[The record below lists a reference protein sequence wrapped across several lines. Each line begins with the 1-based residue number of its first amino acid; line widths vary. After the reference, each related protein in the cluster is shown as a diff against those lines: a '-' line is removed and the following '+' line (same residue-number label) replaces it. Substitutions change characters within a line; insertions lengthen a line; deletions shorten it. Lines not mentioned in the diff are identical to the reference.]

1 MQMSLLDV
9 LARAVLLVVLS
20 TLVGC
25 GGGIFAF
32 DSYAK
37 GWLGHPL
44 QSYLESKQLRLER
57 SSVDIKHPVKL
68 ESGNWMYSITD
79 KDDCVINWEVD
90 SDDTIVDYRFE
101 GKGCAAGL

>member
-1 MQMSLLDV
+1 MQTNFLDK
-9 LARAVLLVVLS
+9 LARSGLIVTLLML
-20 TLVGC
+20 LGC

-44 QSYLESKQLRLER
+44 QSYLESKHLRLER
-57 SSVDIKHPVKL
+57 NSGDIKHPVKL
-68 ESGNWMYSITD
+68 EGGNWMYSITD

-90 SDDTIVDYRFE
+90 SEDTIVDYRFE
-101 GKGCAAGL
+101 GKGCGVEK

>member
-1 MQMSLLDV
+1 MQVNFLGM
-9 LARAVLLVVLS
+9 LARAALLVALSVLI
-20 TLVGC
+20 GC

-57 SSVDIKHPVKL
+57 NSGDIKHPVKL
-68 ESGNWMYSITD
+68 DGGNWMYSIVD
-79 KDDCVINWEVD
+79 KQDCIINWEVD
-90 SDDTIVDYRFE
+90 SKDTIVDYRFE
-101 GKGCAAGL
+101 GKGCSSEN